1 MILLGQ
7 LECHLLTP
15 FFSLSHLR
23 LMAHYFILC
32 STVQTSPHERNTDT
46 MSLYVSNL
54 GILAPE
60 SKILTFPMSSK
71 KKKSQG
77 NALISRAWNRCT
89 VLDKPPMNVIC
100 RIITSWWS
108 CKVGISGKCGTMREE
123 VVSRKRKMPTTDFKG
138 CEPGKRMPP
147 RNLEKCSAN
156 YCFQAKSISITL
168 EHVRHAHPW
177 PHFRCTDQKFRG
189 WDPAICFN
197 KPFERFW
204 GTLNFVNHYLRK

>member
-1 MILLGQ
+1 MLGKYLGYFIYPNNRKDREAVILLGQ

-71 KKKSQG
+71 KK
-77 NALISRAWNRCT
+77 N
-89 VLDKPPMNVIC
+89 P
-100 RIITSWWS
+100 
-108 CKVGISGKCGTMREE
+108 RE
-123 VVSRKRKMPTTDFKG
+123 M
-138 CEPGKRMPP
+138 
-147 RNLEKCSAN
+147 L
-156 YCFQAKSISITL
+156 
-168 EHVRHAHPW
+168 
-177 PHFRCTDQKFRG
+177 
-189 WDPAICFN
+189 
-197 KPFERFW
+197 
-204 GTLNFVNHYLRK
+204 